1 MEIKKIMQAVND
13 FFGEH
18 VAPPHKITSVEA
30 TEDEGWR
37 VIVEVI
43 EEREYMKKYAKDEM
57 LGTYECFLNKQKDG
71 RRNVKMT
78 VLTDKRKKG
87 SGAFIQDDETKE
99 VLSRALSYLKSGYSI
114 HFTGPAGG
122 GKTSLARALAKK
134 RKRPV
139 MLMHGN
145 HELNNKDLIGDFTG
159 YTSKKV
165 IDQYVRS
172 VYKKD
177 EQVSENWQDVRLLE
191 AVKNGYTL
199 IYDEFTRSKPAT
211 NNIFLSILEEGVL
224 PLYGVK
230 MTDPFVRVHPDFRVI
245 FTSNPAEYAGVYDTQ
260 DALLDRLI
268 TMFIDYKDIDRE
280 TAILTEKTDVEED
293 EARTIVTL
301 VANVRNRSGD
311 ENSSGLSLRAS
322 LMIATLATQQDIP
335 IDGSDEDFQTLC
347 IDILHHPLTKCLDEE
362 NAKSKAEKIILEECK
377 NIDTEEK

>member
-1 MEIKKIMQAVND
+1 
-13 FFGEH
+13 
-18 VAPPHKITSVEA
+18 
-30 TEDEGWR
+30 
-37 VIVEVI
+37 
-43 EEREYMKKYAKDEM
+43 
-57 LGTYECFLNKQKDG
+57 
-71 RRNVKMT
+71 
-78 VLTDKRKKG
+78 
-87 SGAFIQDDETKE
+87 
-99 VLSRALSYLKSGYSI
+99 
-114 HFTGPAGG
+114 
-122 GKTSLARALAKK
+122 
-134 RKRPV
+134 

-177 EQVSENWQDVRLLE
+177 EQVSENWQDGRLLE

-322 LMIATLATQQDIP
+322 LMIATLATQQDIA
-335 IDGSDEDFQTLC
+335 INGNDEDFQTLC
-347 IDILHHPLTKCLDEE
+347 MDILHHPLTKCLDEE